1 MNARTSASSVFNCK
15 YSFWENLVKNQNCQ
29 LKLKFGI
36 KTNSNIYD
44 SMVVVTFYVL
54 NRKHPF
60 WKNVV
65 QENQNYQFKLKFG
78 TYTNS
83 IMQFIHNSIM
93 NSMVVFSFS
102 VFNRK
107 YPFWADLVQKIKIV

>member
-1 MNARTSASSVFNCK
+1 MQVLFLTGNTLFGKIWSNIKIQA
-15 YSFWENLVKNQNCQ
+15 
-29 LKLKFGI
+29 KFGI

-54 NRKHPF
+54 DRKHPF
-60 WKNVV
+60 WENLVQKNK
-65 QENQNYQFKLKFG
+65 NYQFKLKSG
-78 TYTNS
+78 TYTYS

-93 NSMVVFSFS
+93 NSMVVFTFS

-107 YPFWADLVQKIKIV
+107 PPFWVDLVQKIKIVSLS